1 MTRVTVPRMP
11 LHPAA
16 KQMVDQM
23 ASVDAPKVWEV
34 EITDLR
40 AGEMTFASIGAGE
53 PVDVEAVADQAIPGP
68 HGDIPVRVYAPEPDG
83 VGDPLPVVV
92 YLHGGG
98 WVSMSIRTHD
108 LICRRLARAAGA
120 LVVSVEYRL
129 APEHPYPVPLDD
141 AYAAVAWVAEHAAGL
156 GGDPDRV
163 AVMGDSAGGNLA
175 AAVALRARE
184 SGGPALRAQVLVY
197 PALDPS
203 CASASHRENGE
214 GYVLD
219 EPSLRW
225 FWAQYLGRDGNE
237 KDALAAP
244 ACADDLHGLPP
255 ATIVTAEFDPLRDE
269 GEEYGARLRDAGVP
283 VTVRRFDGMIHGF
296 LGMPAMFDEADAA
309 MDVAASALR
318 DAFSTP

>member
-1 MTRVTVPRMP
+1 MP

-16 KQMVDQM
+16 KQMLDQV
-23 ASVDAPKVWEV
+23 ATLDAPRVWE
-34 EITDLR
+34 IPIADIR
-40 AGEMTFASIGAGE
+40 AGEMTFASIGAGA
-53 PVDVEAVADQAIPGP
+53 PVEMDAVADQAIPGP
-68 HGDIPVRVYAPEPDG
+68 HGDIPVRVYAPVPVG

-98 WVSMSIRTHD
+98 WVSMSIATHD
-108 LICRRLARAAGA
+108 LICRRLARAARA

-129 APEHPYPVPLDD
+129 APEHAYPIPLDD
-141 AYAAVAWVAEHAAGL
+141 AYTAATWVAKHAADL
-156 GGDPDRV
+156 GGDGERV

-184 SGGPALRAQVLVY
+184 SGGPSLRAQVLVY

-203 CASASHRENGE
+203 CATASHRENGE

-219 EPSLRW
+219 ERSLQW
-225 FWAQYLGRDGNE
+225 FWAQYLGTSGNE

-269 GEEYGARLRDAGVP
+269 GEAYGARLREAGVG

-309 MDVAASALR
+309 IDVAATALHE
-318 DAFSTP
+318 AFDTA